1 MVPFTHL
8 ALQSL
13 QSFSKVFRVLF
24 SAKTEAAF
32 ETDRYNN
39 TDTDSQNEFKAINFH
54 RGNCNKNNVVT
65 AAISSP
71 GSKTPLAWI

>member
-1 MVPFTHL
+1 MKEWG
-8 ALQSL
+8 A
-13 QSFSKVFRVLF
+13 
-24 SAKTEAAF
+24 
-32 ETDRYNN
+32 RYNN

-71 GSKTPLAWI
+71 GSKTPLA